1 MDKDTL
7 QHNPPPI
14 PLIAD
19 ESGNN
24 VGYRDTLDRVA
35 AVLQLLNEMDLS
47 EGLSPRA
54 KSGHY
59 WEKWGQNTI
68 VSNINENCILTLNIR
83 VHFIFDKA
91 HNGQSSLFT
100 LCFKSSTLH
109 SDIFQTFF

>member
-35 AVLQLLNEMDLS
+35 AVLQLLNEMDSS

-54 KSGHY
+54 KSGRY
-59 WEKWGQNTI
+59 WILLMLIDSVKYISDALVDEKSGN
-68 VSNINENCILTLNIR
+68 
-83 VHFIFDKA
+83 
-91 HNGQSSLFT
+91 
-100 LCFKSSTLH
+100 
-109 SDIFQTFF
+109 